1 MVLAA
6 VVAISTTDGNIFG
19 GPPVVSVDASMLERM
34 FDSWSD
40 GDVLAVVEDALR
52 QESMQVARKLAAI
65 AQVLGRRIDE
75 ELAIDPDARS
85 MITGFARTTA
95 EVASLI
101 NMSTAAARAMV
112 FAAETLD
119 QRLPAVGELLARGEV
134 SWPTVELVIKRTELV
149 ADELMA
155 QIDAEVAERLGGW
168 SSWSRRRVIDAV
180 DHVVSTVDRDGV
192 KKRRQ
197 RAYDDRAAYVSSDG
211 VGMAQ
216 VRVKLSAPA
225 GKMVDAELSAMAA
238 SVCPADPRTRQQR
251 RADAFEALVERRELE
266 CRCGASDC
274 PKTDPAPSPPAPRV
288 LPKVV
293 LNVVASADTVNGHSQ
308 APGYLVGFG
317 VIDAELVRE
326 LARDAI
332 RRLIEEPAVSRAEA
346 LRYRPSAAL
355 ARWIRLRDLTC
366 RAPGCAVPAEQCDID
381 HIDPFNHRDP
391 SAGGHTAGWNLAC
404 FCREHHRC
412 KTFGG
417 WCVELLA
424 DGTIVWTSP
433 AGEVSRTTPG
443 SVGLFGLAT
452 RPRRRE
458 ERARVERARARLCAH
473 RITTED
479 NRYRNQAAAQEIRDR
494 RWRNDTRRWR
504 NLFHGPA
511 SDRPSTAPYCSGS
524 TNRWNP
530 KSCNPIGNRHHG
542 HHPIPMNRRRSRRPG
557 GPRRTGRD

>member
-1 MVLAA
+1 
-6 VVAISTTDGNIFG
+6 
-19 GPPVVSVDASMLERM
+19 M
-34 FDSWSD
+34 FDEWSD

-52 QESMQVARKLAAI
+52 QESMQIARKLAAI
-65 AQVLGRRIDE
+65 AQLLGRRIEE
-75 ELAIDPDARS
+75 ELAIDADARS

-95 EVASLI
+95 EVAALI

-119 QRLPAVGELLARGEV
+119 QRLPAVGALLARGEV

-149 ADELMA
+149 AEDLMP
-155 QIDAEVAERLGGW
+155 QIDAEVAERLASW

-180 DHVVSTVDRDGV
+180 DHVVSTVDSDGV

-197 RAYDDRAAYVSSDG
+197 RAYDERGAQVNSDG
-211 VGMAQ
+211 DGMAT
-216 VRVKLSAPA
+216 VRVKLTAAA
-225 GKMVDAELSAMAA
+225 GRMVDAELSAMAA

-251 RADAFEALVERRELE
+251 RADAFEALVERRHLE
-266 CRCGASDC
+266 CRCGAPDC
-274 PKTDPAPSPPAPRV
+274 PQAEPAPAPPA
-288 LPKVV
+288 PKVV

-326 LARDAI
+326 LARDAT
-332 RRLIEEPAVSRAEA
+332 RRLVEEPTVSPAEE
-346 LRYRPSAAL
+346 LRYRPGAAL

-366 RAPGCAVPAEQCDID
+366 RAPGCSVPAEQCDID
-381 HIDPFNHRDP
+381 HVIPFDHRDP
-391 SAGGHTAGWNLAC
+391 AAGGRTVSWNLAC

-417 WCVELLA
+417 WCVELQA

-433 AGEVSRTTPG
+433 AGQVSRTTPG
-443 SVGLFGLAT
+443 STALFGLTT

-458 ERARVERARARLCAH
+458 DHTRVERARARLCAH
-473 RITTED
+473 RAISEF

-504 NLFHGPA
+504 NLFHGPI
-511 SDRPSTAPYCSGS
+511 SDKPSTAPYM
-524 TNRWNP
+524 RWVNDP
-530 KSCNPIGNRHHG
+530 LEPEELQPHWQPPPRA
-542 HHPIPMNRRRSRRPG
+542 RSDPDE
-557 GPRRTGRD
+557 PPPF

>member
-1 MVLAA
+1 M
-6 VVAISTTDGNIFG
+6 
-19 GPPVVSVDASMLERM
+19 SVDAAILEHI
-34 FDSWSD
+34 FDNCSD
-40 GDVLAVVEDALR
+40 GAILAVVEDALR

-65 AQVLGRRIDE
+65 AQLLRRRIDE
-75 ELAIDPDARS
+75 ELAIDADARS

-95 EVASLI
+95 EVAALI

-149 ADELMA
+149 ADDLMP
-155 QIDAEVAERLGGW
+155 QIDPDMAERLGSW

-197 RAYDDRAAYVSSDG
+197 RAYDERGAYVSSDG
-211 VGMAQ
+211 DGMATL
-216 VRVKLSAPA
+216 RIKLSAPA

-238 SVCPADPRTRQQR
+238 SVCPADPRSLQQR
-251 RADAFEALVERRELE
+251 RADAFEALAERRGLE

-274 PKTDPAPSPPAPRV
+274 PKNDPATGQPSASSTQV
-288 LPKVV
+288 SPKVV
-293 LNVVASADTVNGHSQ
+293 LNVVAGADTVNGQSQ

-326 LARDAI
+326 LARDAT
-332 RRLIEEPAVSRAEA
+332 RRLVEEPVVSQHEA
-346 LRYRPSAAL
+346 LRYRPGAAL

-366 RAPGCAVPAEQCDID
+366 RAPGCSVPAEQCDID
-381 HIDPFNHRDP
+381 HITPFNHRDP
-391 SAGGHTAGWNLAC
+391 AAGGHTVPWNLAC
-404 FCREHHRC
+404 FCRQHHRC

-433 AGEVSRTTPG
+433 TGAVSRTTPG
-443 SVGLFGLAT
+443 STGLFGMT
-452 RPRRRE
+452 VRPRRRE
-458 ERARVERARARLCAH
+458 DRTRVERARARLCAH
-473 RITTED
+473 RATTEY
-479 NRYRNQAAAQEIRDR
+479 NRYRNQAATREIRDR

-504 NLFHGPA
+504 GLFHGPI
-511 SDRPSTAPYCSGS
+511 SDKPSNAPYMQWV
-524 TNRWNP
+524 NDPLEPEELQPHWQP
-530 KSCNPIGNRHHG
+530 P
-542 HHPIPMNRRRSRRPG
+542 
-557 GPRRTGRD
+557 PRTPSDPDEPPPF

>member
-1 MVLAA
+1 
-6 VVAISTTDGNIFG
+6 
-19 GPPVVSVDASMLERM
+19 M

-65 AQVLGRRIDE
+65 AQLLGRRIDE
-75 ELAIDPDARS
+75 ELAIDADARS
-85 MITGFARTTA
+85 MITGFARTTT
-95 EVASLI
+95 EVAALI
-101 NMSTAAARAMV
+101 NMSTAAARSMV

-134 SWPTVELVIKRTELV
+134 TWPTVELVIKRTELV
-149 ADELMA
+149 ADDLMA
-155 QIDAEVAERLGGW
+155 QIDADMAERLGSW
-168 SSWSRRRVIDAV
+168 SSWSRQRVIDAI
-180 DHVVSTVDRDGV
+180 DRVVSTVDRDGV

-197 RAYDDRAAYVSSDG
+197 RAYDERTVQVSSNGD
-211 VGMAQ
+211 GMAR
-216 VRVKLSAPA
+216 VRVTLTAPA

-238 SVCPADPRTRQQR
+238 SVCPADPRTAQQR

-266 CRCGASDC
+266 CRCGTSDC
-274 PKTDPAPSPPAPRV
+274 PKANPAHDQPPAQ
-288 LPKVV
+288 PKVV
-293 LNVVASADTVNGHSQ
+293 LNVVAGADTVNGRSQ

-326 LARDAI
+326 LARDAT
-332 RRLIEEPAVSRAEA
+332 RRLVEEPAVSRQEE

-366 RAPGCAVPAEQCDID
+366 RAPGCSVPAEQCDID
-381 HIDPFNHRDP
+381 HINPFNHRDP
-391 SAGGHTAGWNLAC
+391 AAGGRTVSWNLAC

-433 AGEVSRTTPG
+433 AGQVSRTTPG
-443 SVGLFGLAT
+443 SAALFGLTT

-458 ERARVERARARLCAH
+458 DSTRVERARARLCAH
-473 RITTED
+473 RATTEH
-479 NRYRNQAAAQEIRDR
+479 NRYRNQAATREIRDR

-504 NLFHGPA
+504 ELFHGPV
-511 SDRPSTAPYCSGS
+511 SDRPSTAPYMQWV
-524 TNRWNP
+524 NDPLEPEELQPHWQP
-530 KSCNPIGNRHHG
+530 P
-542 HHPIPMNRRRSRRPG
+542 
-557 GPRRTGRD
+557 PRTPSDPDEPPPF

>member
-1 MVLAA
+1 
-6 VVAISTTDGNIFG
+6 
-19 GPPVVSVDASMLERM
+19 MLEHM

-40 GDVLAVVEDALR
+40 GDVFAVVEDALR

-65 AQVLGRRIDE
+65 AQLLGRRIDE
-75 ELAIDPDARS
+75 ELAVDADARS
-85 MITGFARTTA
+85 MITGFARTTT
-95 EVASLI
+95 EVAALI
-101 NMSTAAARAMV
+101 NVSTAAARAMV

-149 ADELMA
+149 ADDLMA
-155 QIDAEVAERLGGW
+155 QIDADMAERLGSW

-180 DHVVSTVDRDGV
+180 DQVVSTVDRDGV

-197 RAYDDRAAYVSSDG
+197 RAYDERGAHVSSNGD
-211 VGMAQ
+211 GMAT

-266 CRCGASDC
+266 CRCGTIDC
-274 PKTDPAPSPPAPRV
+274 PKTDPAPTPPAPRV
-288 LPKVV
+288 SPKVV
-293 LNVVASADTVNGHSQ
+293 LNVLASADTVNGQSQ

-326 LARDAI
+326 LARDAT
-332 RRLIEEPAVSRAEA
+332 RRLVEEPAVSRQEE
-346 LRYRPSAAL
+346 LRYRPGAAL

-366 RAPGCAVPAEQCDID
+366 RAPGCSVPAEQCDID
-381 HIDPFNHRDP
+381 HITPFNHRDP
-391 SAGGHTAGWNLAC
+391 AAGGRTVPWNLAC

-433 AGEVSRTTPG
+433 AGQVSRTTPG
-443 SVGLFGLAT
+443 STALFGLTT

-458 ERARVERARARLCAH
+458 DRTRVERARTRLCAH
-473 RITTED
+473 RATTEY
-479 NRYRNQAAAQEIRDR
+479 NRYRNQAATREIRDR
-494 RWRNDTRRWR
+494 RWRNHTRRWR
-504 NLFHGPA
+504 ELFHGPV
-511 SDRPSTAPYCSGS
+511 SDRPSTAPYMQWV
-524 TNRWNP
+524 NDPLEPEELQPHWQP
-530 KSCNPIGNRHHG
+530 P
-542 HHPIPMNRRRSRRPG
+542 
-557 GPRRTGRD
+557 PRTPSDPDEPPPF